1 MNRFS
6 KIERVYVYND
16 KYGNRLYDVHYK
28 SHLQRVF
35 RSLNVPKIILDFIR
49 CGNYSKYKDDHHVRY
64 VNKEE

>member
-28 SHLQRVF
+28 SHLRRVF
-35 RSLNVPKIILDFIR
+35 RSLSVPKIILNFIR

-64 VNKEE
+64 VNKE

>member
-1 MNRFS
+1 MSRFN

-35 RSLNVPKIILDFIR
+35 RSLNVPKIILNFIR

-64 VNKEE
+64 VNKE